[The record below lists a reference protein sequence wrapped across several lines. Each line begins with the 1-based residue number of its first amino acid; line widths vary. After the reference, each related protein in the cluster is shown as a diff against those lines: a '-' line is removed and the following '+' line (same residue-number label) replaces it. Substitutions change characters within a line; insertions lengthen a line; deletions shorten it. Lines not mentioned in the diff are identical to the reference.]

1 MSLALNANHLY
12 ESLRYELQQRLKPS
26 DHLIGITS
34 GGAWL
39 AEALTRDLKR
49 SPHGVISSA
58 MHRDDFSKRGLS
70 ASMPTHIP
78 FDVNGAQV
86 WLVDD
91 VLYTGRTLR
100 AVLNE
105 LFDHGRPAG
114 VRLAVLVDRGGREL
128 PLEAAVAAARVS
140 LPSSQSLRLAKAEA
154 GGFVF
159 SVKDSGA
166 DAPQAMV

>member
-128 PLEAAVAAARVS
+128 PIAADYVGAPLIVS
-140 LPSSQSLRLAKAEA
+140 RDLMLALSKDDA
-154 GGFVF
+154 GKF
-159 SVKDSGA
+159 A
-166 DAPQAMV
+166 LTTEPWMQR